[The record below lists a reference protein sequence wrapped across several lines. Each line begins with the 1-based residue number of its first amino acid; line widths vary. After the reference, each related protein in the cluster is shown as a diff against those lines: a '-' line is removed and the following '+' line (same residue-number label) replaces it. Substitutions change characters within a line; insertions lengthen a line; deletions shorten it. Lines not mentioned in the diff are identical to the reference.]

1 MQTEQHDRQDLSGAD
16 SSSQAA
22 VRTVCYPS
30 AQFPGPPVVRI
41 DAPESWRPIAPEG
54 YLQFGAKVDIA
65 IAGPDGSAP
74 VRPNLIVSISRTTPT
89 DKPAELLAEVAT
101 AGVGEQQIKRQSLIE
116 SSQDS
121 ATDGGRHLCHV
132 ATIEDQDGEHRV
144 TRLRC
149 SVYVHGDLMAH
160 VVSIIGSTG
169 ADDQAGLDAL
179 TAMFDTLRIDQN
191 PGYHQRDRGDERG
204 ASQ

>member
-1 MQTEQHDRQDLSGAD
+1 LRRRNRGIDPDIPACRWCSRICDSEQGGHGHADR
-16 SSSQAA
+16 
-22 VRTVCYPS
+22 
-30 AQFPGPPVVRI
+30 
-41 DAPESWRPIAPEG
+41 
-54 YLQFGAKVDIA
+54 
-65 IAGPDGSAP
+65 
-74 VRPNLIVSISRTTPT
+74 ISRTTPT